1 MLRAR
6 PLARRMDFSGLAALG
21 DVPAIVRWMDDGW
34 RASLKE
40 SRIVEVAWDE
50 DAARWAPYRGPSG
63 ESPD

>member
-1 MLRAR
+1 
-6 PLARRMDFSGLAALG
+6 MDFSGLAALG